1 MLPMQASPL
10 EQADLLRLEHF
21 LRSDACG
28 GDAMGLSRAHGFLT
42 AAVSGPEGL
51 APDEW
56 IRLVFDEPVFASGE
70 QAEEMLGLAMR
81 LYRDIEAGLRVS
93 GGFHP
98 VLEYLRDGEAGP
110 QVDAHAWCE
119 GFLSGMHLFRE
130 HWTRAAQALL
140 QEPLDVISR
149 LARMRP
155 GRDGRYTQLCE
166 ALPLAAE
173 VVYLFWREQ
182 KASPA

>member
-1 MLPMQASPL
+1 MHASPL
-10 EQADLLRLEHF
+10 QHADLLRLDRF

-28 GDAMGLSRAHGFLT
+28 SDAMGLSRAHGFLT

-70 QAEEMLGLAMR
+70 QAEEMLGLVLR

-93 GGFHP
+93 GGFRP
-98 VLEYLRDGEAGP
+98 VLESLRDGEGAP

-119 GFLSGMHLFRE
+119 GFLSGMRLFRE
-130 HWTRAAQALL
+130 HWTRAAQTML
-140 QEPLDVISR
+140 QEPLEVISR
-149 LARMRP
+149 LAQMRP
-155 GRDGRYTQLCE
+155 AREGRYAQLCE

-182 KASPA
+182 RGTPSS